1 MEHVLVIPRSL
12 FDSLGS
18 FQGFQPDVEHYLPVM
33 LDPANNFFMERPAAE
48 NDPTHKQIIPYSL
61 FHHKGR
67 LLCYTRGGKGGEKRL
82 HAKRSVGIGGHI
94 NPVDQTQAHLGE
106 QTYFNGVEREITEE
120 LRITGGHRQ
129 RVLGLLN
136 DDSNEV
142 GQVHLGVVHLFEL
155 ETDAVESNEEAIQ
168 DLQFVSMEDLVANVD
183 QLETWSAICV
193 QHLASTLKPQ

>member
-18 FQGFQPDVEHYLPVM
+18 FQGFQPDVERYLPAM

-61 FHHKGR
+61 FRHQGR

-120 LRITGGHRQ
+120 LRITGGHSQ

-168 DLQFVSMEDLVANVD
+168 DLQFVPLEELVAGAD

-193 QHLASTLKPQ
+193 QHLASVRQFH